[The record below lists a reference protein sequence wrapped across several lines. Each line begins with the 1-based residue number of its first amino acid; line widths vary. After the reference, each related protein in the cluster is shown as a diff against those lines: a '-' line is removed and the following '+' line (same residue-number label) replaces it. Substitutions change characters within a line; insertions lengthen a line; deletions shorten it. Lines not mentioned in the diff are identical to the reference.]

1 MNIKLALII
10 MFSIHVIVLIFH
22 FMIIANQIPYEKV
35 WAGKLNSEEEMKS
48 FETIL

>member
-1 MNIKLALII
+1 
-10 MFSIHVIVLIFH
+10 
-22 FMIIANQIPYEKV
+22 MIIANQIPYEKV